1 MIDLVYNARTDY
13 TFTMTQESG
22 TVVLTEAAVQ
32 PQEQREDSALRPV
45 SLDDFIGQTSL
56 KQNLTLLIQAA
67 KQREQ
72 TLEHVLLYGPPGL
85 GKTSLAHIVARE
97 LGVGIRVTSGPA
109 LERAG
114 DLASILSNLNH
125 GDILF
130 IDEIHRL
137 NRTIEE
143 VLYPA
148 MEDFAFDI
156 VLGKGP
162 SAKTLRLDL
171 PRFTLIGAT
180 TRIGSMSS
188 PLRDRF
194 GGLFH
199 LDFYEPEDIE
209 AIICRSADRLGVT
222 IDQFG
227 AREIAGRARRTPR
240 IANRLLRRVRDFA
253 QVNEAPVITAS
264 IAHQALTMLHIDER
278 GLDKTD
284 RVLLGYIVDQ
294 FEGGPVGLSTLAA
307 ALGEEESTIEEV
319 YEPYLIR
326 QGLLKR
332 TPRGREAT
340 DAARSALESFSRGE
354 S

>member
-1 MIDLVYNARTDY
+1 
-13 TFTMTQESG
+13 MTEELGSG
-22 TVVLTEAAVQ
+22 TTVLTETALQ
-32 PQEQREDSALRPV
+32 PQEQREDTALRPL

-56 KQNLTLLIQAA
+56 KQNLALLIKAA
-67 KQREQ
+67 QQRQQ
-72 TLEHVLLYGPPGL
+72 TLEHILLYGPPGL
-85 GKTSLAHIVARE
+85 GKTSLAHIVARQ

-114 DLASILSNLNH
+114 DLAAIISNLAP

-137 NRTIEE
+137 SRTIEE

-162 SAKTLRLDL
+162 AAKTLRLEL

-194 GGLFH
+194 GGHFH

-209 AIICRSADRLGVT
+209 AIIGRSADRLGVR
-222 IDQFG
+222 IDRLG
-227 AREIAGRARRTPR
+227 AREIAGCSRRTPR
-240 IANRLLRRVRDFA
+240 IANRLLRRVRDYA
-253 QVNEAPVITAS
+253 QVHEHSIITAE
-264 IAHQALTMLHIDER
+264 IAGKALTLLHIDDR

-284 RVLLGYIVDQ
+284 RALLGSIVDQ

-307 ALGEEESTIEEV
+307 ALGEEESTLEEV

-326 QGLLKR
+326 EGLIKR

-340 DAARSALESFSRGE
+340 PAARAVLADAPRGGR
-354 S
+354 